1 MSVVKD
7 SRIGVCLDLGHAN
20 YSQVGIAGWFEELGE
35 KIGYLHLSDNM
46 GTYDDH
52 LPLGQ
57 GSIDWDEAD
66 RLWRGLKRDTPL
78 TLEVGNLDNV
88 MKSVDFLK
96 EKGLFGQ

>member
-1 MSVVKD
+1 
-7 SRIGVCLDLGHAN
+7 
-20 YSQVGIAGWFEELGE
+20 
-35 KIGYLHLSDNM
+35 M